1 MDNFFQD
8 EFKVN
13 MGRKTD
19 MTRQQLL
26 EQNRKERVERET
38 VRRNAAAATMTQKVM
53 KSHVSNKQLTKSI
66 FKDDTLKLIQTIM
79 VFKAASGKQPAQRDA
94 IFLKGIFK
102 F

>member
-8 EFKVN
+8 EYKVN

-53 KSHVSNKQLTKSI
+53 KSHVSNKHLTKSI
-66 FKDDTLKLIQTIM
+66 FKDDTLKLI
-79 VFKAASGKQPAQRDA
+79 
-94 IFLKGIFK
+94 
-102 F
+102 

>member
-79 VFKAASGKQPAQRDA
+79 VFKAASVKQPAQRDA